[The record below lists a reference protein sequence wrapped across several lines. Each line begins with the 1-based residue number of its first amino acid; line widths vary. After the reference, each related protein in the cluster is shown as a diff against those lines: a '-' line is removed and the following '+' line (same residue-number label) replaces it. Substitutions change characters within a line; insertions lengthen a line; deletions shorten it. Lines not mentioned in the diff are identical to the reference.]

1 MPFQDLPHRRED
13 SAPVLDL
20 SDPCEILRYFDD
32 IEFLFLKHRVSDD
45 QEKKRAAVRYP
56 SVAVEQLWKTAR
68 AFSDTARSYEDFKV
82 EVIALYPE
90 AIAAQEH
97 TLADLD
103 ELVAHRARTPIR
115 SEIELGAYYRE
126 FLLVSRFLVAKDRIS
141 VQTQAHHLLASFEP
155 RLATAV
161 RARLVRTFPDHLP
174 DDPYETDAVCDA
186 ALFALAWQRAAP
198 LIEPPRDVS
207 TPFTSSLA
215 SPALFTFPP
224 LTVQAFPLATEP
236 RSPAPSDPRTVTHAL
251 KQECAASLVPAPR
264 DAAPLFTT
272 SPATPLPIQIPPQPA
287 QVFPPALQFV
297 QADAPATVPTFAP
310 KCAAPLISAARNV
323 LPPSA
328 STLAPRAPVLSTPTP
343 VNAFLTAP
351 EPAQPVQPDT
361 TAATLDALAEA
372 IASLKSGLEAILD
385 TQKSAESRA
394 PDPEAAQSRSEQ
406 CKFCGSSTHLEEECE
421 EADEY
426 ILAGMCKRNVF
437 GRLTL
442 PSGAE
447 VSRRIK
453 GKFLRERFEEYH
465 RQYPGQRAA
474 PAYLEDLARPGQLAL
489 QEVTPV
495 TPSVMG
501 ATSPGAEAMHP
512 ATFEVLR
519 QPHRPERTLCDP
531 RAASDQARAPDASG
545 NLRKHTSEH
554 QRTSAVTSSAQSQ
567 TCESNFA
574 ATAASDCG
582 EAPLMVSQR
591 GLFAC
596 VPGVRSET
604 VHAAASTP
612 APPRE
617 CAVYLVQR
625 AAPQHARDRVPGS
638 AKPSKIAQR
647 THSIAQRAHSI
658 AQRAHSIAQRAHSIA
673 QRAHSIAQRAHS
685 IAQRAHSIAQR
696 AHSIAQRARSI
707 AQHAHSIAQRAR
719 YQPSPLQ
726 HLQAS
731 MRHAKW
737 QHPVQPSRSLAQP
750 STANPPNPSRN
761 PKSAAMATKL
771 SLPPRVSPQA
781 PSPIHC
787 ASLTL
792 SDTLDSDATGAQTP
806 AMHADSR
813 SDVSGQRKRLQPTQR
828 RARVPQCN
836 CDDRAICSGSPSHVA
851 MTASEPHS
859 RRFPRRAPAAPC
871 VAAAAQEQRKRSRSG
886 VPQAAS
892 STDTTV
898 SAPQS
903 RGSSYVTHGR
913 QMTAR
918 IDSSTFRFRGS
929 RGPAAAPY
937 ARGRAR
943 RVRQSAIIASTRNS
957 IYDTRGN
964 VREQQRQ
971 RHLRADVRGALTT
984 RRQYKTLAV
993 TFTTHAAIGS
1003 PYACRDISNRATFA
1017 QAPAPLPRRHARQQR
1032 RENNQ
1037 EQPHQVAS
1045 SADATASAPQLRG
1058 GSHVAIEFQRTL
1070 CIDRSVYRS
1079 RSSVRDRTRSGSSKT
1094 DSQRSKER
1102 KRKTAAATTV
1112 ALRTRRRARCV
1123 RRSAIIVST
1132 RDSIYDTRGDQRSQV
1147 PQTRARQEQ
1156 LALGEEHPLAT
1167 YLKRKRTSN
1176 STAIVHPLATCL
1188 DDKDDTAYH
1197 LTHFRLLRLR
1207 APRPS
1212 APRSPALSCAQL
1224 RSPALSCARPRSAAL
1239 ARAQLRSPALSCARP
1254 RSAALARAQ
1263 LRSAA
1268 LAHTLSHARLH
1279 LLVLSRALAH
1289 FAAFLRTC
1297 VLCRAL
1303 ARFAALSKR
1312 SRAALA
1318 RGLSNSSATRSRLQ
1332 RPPIPSFAP
1341 RRSVRDRFR
1350 PPATRQL
1357 HFPFPTS
1364 PHLRA
1369 ALFLRQRRV
1378 RDRRKHIYD
1387 TARPAETCATACNAS
1402 HPQNPACIIDRFPAI
1417 RDGLVY

>member
-13 SAPVLDL
+13 SAPVLNL
-20 SDPCEILRYFDD
+20 ADPCEIWRYFDD
-32 IEFLFLKHRVSDD
+32 LEFLFLKHRVSDN

-56 SVAVEQLWKTAR
+56 SVAVERLWKTAR
-68 AFSDTARSYEDFKV
+68 AFGDPACSYEDFKA

-103 ELVAHRARTPIR
+103 ML
-115 SEIELGAYYRE
+115 LGAYYCE
-126 FLLVSRFLVAKDRIS
+126 FLIISRFLIAKSRIS
-141 VQTQAHHLLASFEP
+141 APTQARYLLASFEP
-155 RLATAV
+155 RLATAIH
-161 RARLVRTFPDHLP
+161 ARLERRFPDHLP
-174 DDPYETDAVCDA
+174 DDPYDTEAIYDA
-186 ALFALAWQRAAP
+186 ALYVLAWQRTAP
-198 LIEPPRDVS
+198 FVDPLRDILILSP
-207 TPFTSSLA
+207 SSLA
-215 SPALFTFPP
+215 PPTP
-224 LTVQAFPLATEP
+224 LTSPPPTVHAFPLATESL
-236 RSPAPSDPRTVTHAL
+236 SPIPSDPRTATHAL
-251 KQECAASLVPAPR
+251 KQEHAASLVPAPR
-264 DAAPLFTT
+264 DAAPPFTT
-272 SPATPLPIQIPPQPA
+272 SAETSKPIPTMPPPVQA
-287 QVFPPALQFV
+287 FPPVLQFV

-310 KCAAPLISAARNV
+310 KCAAPLISAARDV
-323 LPPSA
+323 LLPSA
-328 STLAPRAPVLSTPTP
+328 STLAPRAPVLPTPTP

-351 EPAQPVQPDT
+351 EPAQPAQPDA

-394 PDPEAAQSRSEQ
+394 PDPEAAQSRSER

-474 PAYLEDLARPGQLAL
+474 PAYLEDLARPGRLAL

-519 QPHRPERTLCDP
+519 QPHRPERTVCDP
-531 RAASDQARAPDASG
+531 RAASDQARAPDTSG
-545 NLRKHTSEH
+545 NLRKHTVRFSGAPGVPKSAARPVPGQSEH

-567 TCESNFA
+567 MRESNFA

-591 GLFAC
+591 GLFAF

-625 AAPQHARDRVPGS
+625 AAPQHACDRVPGS
-638 AKPSKIAQR
+638 AKPSKCPQAPAPSVEACANAVR
-647 THSIAQRAHSI
+647 TESPSARPASPSARTALLSARDTSQVPCSTYKPACVMPSGSIPSSPRAVLRSS
-658 AQRAHSIAQRAHSIA
+658 QSKVGRDGRKVVSPT
-673 QRAHSIAQRAHS
+673 
-685 IAQRAHSIAQR
+685 
-696 AHSIAQRARSI
+696 ARQPTSVKQS
-707 AQHAHSIAQRAR
+707 ATCRQSTALQLPFHARK
-719 YQPSPLQ
+719 PPDVVP
-726 HLQAS
+726 S
-731 MRHAKW
+731 MRDASATLIQRPCDLRDSVRTYTLLTMHSYA
-737 QHPVQPSRSLAQP
+737 LAEDWGQ
-750 STANPPNPSRN
+750 SIF
-761 PKSAAMATKL
+761 
-771 SLPPRVSPQA
+771 Q

-813 SDVSGQRKRLQPTQR
+813 SDVSGQRKRLQPAQR

-859 RRFPRRAPAAPC
+859 RRFPLPRRH
-871 VAAAAQEQRKRSRSG
+871 VWQQQAQEQRKHSRSG

-892 STDTTV
+892 SADTTV
-898 SAPQS
+898 SAPQL
-903 RGSSYVTHGR
+903 RGGSYVTHGQADDRAHR
-913 QMTAR
+913 QQHFQVPRQRAR
-918 IDSSTFRFRGS
+918 RNAMRFFQEQLPMRREVQRQHHMRATCAS
-929 RGPAAAPY
+929 RQTIRDNCQHSQQHSRHPRQRARAAATAPL
-937 ARGRAR
+937 ARGRPR
-943 RVRQSAIIASTRNS
+943 RFDNSATV
-957 IYDTRGN
+957 YDTRGN
-964 VREQQRQ
+964 VYNPRGDVRACRESITMTMRSVEAAPM
-971 RHLRADVRGALTT
+971 RAETLATEPHLRR
-984 RRQYKTLAV
+984 
-993 TFTTHAAIGS
+993 H
-1003 PYACRDISNRATFA
+1003 
-1017 QAPAPLPRRHARQQR
+1017 PRRQR

-1094 DSQRSKER
+1094 DSQRSKEL

-1112 ALRTRRRARCV
+1112 ALRTRRQKHAATCATPADRQQRNFLCKS
-1123 RRSAIIVST
+1123 RSIASPTAATAPALRESSRLMQGSKTVLQVSSSVFQLREGT
-1132 RDSIYDTRGDQRSQV
+1132 RDKCDV
-1147 PQTRARQEQ
+1147 
-1156 LALGEEHPLAT
+1156 ALGEEHHPMKYIKREHPSDHAASQRTTTQRIARRDHTRDGATLRTASQQQRTTTQRPCGPQTSAAHHTATARTVTYAARHTLQPRARAPSHLAQGFRAT
-1167 YLKRKRTSN
+1167 PDVN
-1176 STAIVHPLATCL
+1176 SSVLRFRERVRDKSDLALGQKHPLAT
-1188 DDKDDTAYH
+1188 H
-1197 LTHFRLLRLR
+1197 LKRKCISDR
-1207 APRPS
+1207 A
-1212 APRSPALSCAQL
+1212 AI
-1224 RSPALSCARPRSAAL
+1224 ARP
-1239 ARAQLRSPALSCARP
+1239 
-1254 RSAALARAQ
+1254 
-1263 LRSAA
+1263 
-1268 LAHTLSHARLH
+1268 
-1279 LLVLSRALAH
+1279 
-1289 FAAFLRTC
+1289 
-1297 VLCRAL
+1297 
-1303 ARFAALSKR
+1303 
-1312 SRAALA
+1312 
-1318 RGLSNSSATRSRLQ
+1318 
-1332 RPPIPSFAP
+1332 
-1341 RRSVRDRFR
+1341 
-1350 PPATRQL
+1350 
-1357 HFPFPTS
+1357 
-1364 PHLRA
+1364 
-1369 ALFLRQRRV
+1369 
-1378 RDRRKHIYD
+1378 
-1387 TARPAETCATACNAS
+1387 
-1402 HPQNPACIIDRFPAI
+1402 
-1417 RDGLVY
+1417 